1 MKKKIFT
8 LLALA
13 LCISSAAWAET
24 EWIMANW
31 PSNATSYNG
40 LTYWASGSE
49 AAISS
54 SGTDKNVPSWADG
67 SAYNTYFGTGGSST
81 FQLKNNVLNST
92 NRVFQF
98 TVSAGDAITV
108 YFMGGGNGDRS
119 MYLSYNASSTNR
131 DTQTAFGSA
140 TANGYT
146 PTILTATAS
155 SAGTVYLWTDSN
167 VRVYAIKVASST
179 TPAISATDATV
190 KATESGVAATTNI
203 DVTGVNL
210 TGSTLTATLS
220 PAVEGLSVT
229 LGSNAIASGSIS
241 TTVTVSYTSTV
252 NVAPG
257 TTTLTLSDG
266 TTSKEVTISYSAS
279 ITEWTLQSISEA
291 TKWDFSTGVTG
302 AKLFEGADVN
312 TEFVYANITDLTY
325 SSSFD
330 ATTLAFKGQY
340 PFRDNSHKY
349 AQNGV
354 LRFNTTVPG
363 SIIVKFSDTG
373 TSASS
378 SAQKRYLIV
387 NGVQTEYWA
396 SRANNSTDSEVA
408 YEAQLNVTTDKIPVP
423 AGDVTIAGSSALI
436 YTSIEFTPAAATTI
450 NLNGK
455 GYATYSNYY
464 DVAVSG
470 AKVYTAVLDFDKE
483 KITCT
488 EVSSGKV
495 PAGEGVLLYGTAG
508 AEVTLTPTT
517 GADALTTINQ
527 LHATTLAD
535 GTLASKGDGDCYSLS
550 GDTFMKY
557 TGESF
562 VANKAYFES
571 GSLSARSFTIE
582 FVDDGYA
589 TAIDG
594 VSAAERS
601 ADSVYDLQG
610 RRVEKP
616 VKGLY
621 VVNGKKVV
629 IK

>member
-1 MKKKIFT
+1 M
-8 LLALA
+8 
-13 LCISSAAWAET
+13 
-24 EWIMANW
+24 
-31 PSNATSYNG
+31 
-40 LTYWASGSE
+40 
-49 AAISS
+49 
-54 SGTDKNVPSWADG
+54 
-67 SAYNTYFGTGGSST
+67 
-81 FQLKNNVLNST
+81 
-92 NRVFQF
+92 
-98 TVSAGDAITV
+98 
-108 YFMGGGNGDRS
+108 
-119 MYLSYNASSTNR
+119 
-131 DTQTAFGSA
+131 
-140 TANGYT
+140 
-146 PTILTATAS
+146 
-155 SAGTVYLWTDSN
+155 
-167 VRVYAIKVASST
+167 
-179 TPAISATDATV
+179 
-190 KATESGVAATTNI
+190 
-203 DVTGVNL
+203 
-210 TGSTLTATLS
+210 
-220 PAVEGLSVT
+220 
-229 LGSNAIASGSIS
+229 
-241 TTVTVSYTSTV
+241 
-252 NVAPG
+252 
-257 TTTLTLSDG
+257 
-266 TTSKEVTISYSAS
+266 
-279 ITEWTLQSISEA
+279 
-291 TKWDFSTGVTG
+291 
-302 AKLFEGADVN
+302 
-312 TEFVYANITDLTY
+312 
-325 SSSFD
+325 
-330 ATTLAFKGQY
+330 
-340 PFRDNSHKY
+340 
-349 AQNGV
+349 
-354 LRFNTTVPG
+354 
-363 SIIVKFSDTG
+363 
-373 TSASS
+373 
-378 SAQKRYLIV
+378 
-387 NGVQTEYWA
+387 
-396 SRANNSTDSEVA
+396 A

-616 VKGLY
+616 VKGLD